1 MDPRFHGD
9 DKYSTMKYLNP
20 LRFFYFHLLLL
31 QLEEYD
37 SGRFINS
44 VLNTKGIPP
53 SRDFR
58 KPLKYTAKIK
68 LIMALSSLLVF
79 FLSFFVSNLFSNNLY
94 KIISLVFMYTLG
106 LYFSY
111 IFLII
116 INILL
121 YPVDMFI
128 KEIMVFFAKNKLK
141 KLTLNQYKYDSGLA
155 RTDSRR
161 LPGTGLKIIGV
172 AGSYGKTGM
181 KDLIATVLEEKY
193 HVVKTP
199 ESFNTPIGIAKTIL
213 SQVDD
218 KTEVLV
224 IEMGEYYSGDI
235 RNICKIAPPQ
245 IGVITGINEAHFER
259 LKSIDN
265 SIRTIFE
272 IAQNMKSDGI
282 LVLNG
287 KDRNIKNNY
296 KKFLSDQETYLYS
309 AKGKMEFNEDAPGFI
324 YQKMFFPVLGQY
336 NLDKI
341 DGVIHIAKKLGL
353 TDQEVQSGLKKI
365 KTPAHRL
372 QPVLNREKNIL
383 VIDDSY
389 NGNPDGVEEAIK
401 TLSLFKK
408 RRKIFVTPG
417 LVEIGTKSRV
427 VHERIGKRL
436 NDVIDLVILVKNSM
450 TPYIENGLV
459 ESGFNKKNIIWFNSM
474 MEAQNNLGSILK
486 SGDVVLFQ
494 NDWPDNYV

>member
-1 MDPRFHGD
+1 MNNF
-9 DKYSTMKYLNP
+9 NP
-20 LRFFYFHLLLL
+20 VRNFYFHLLLL

-37 SGRFINS
+37 SARFIKA
-44 VLNTKGIPP
+44 VRNTRGIPP

-68 LIMALSSLLVF
+68 LIMALSSLLIL
-79 FLSFFVSNLFSNNLY
+79 FLSLSISNFFSNNPY
-94 KIISLVFMYTLG
+94 KIVVLVCVYALG

-116 INILL
+116 LNILL
-121 YPVDMFI
+121 YPVDIFV
-128 KEIMVFFAKNKLK
+128 KEVMVISAKNKLK
-141 KLTLNQYKYDSGLA
+141 
-155 RTDSRR
+155 R
-161 LPGTGLKIIGV
+161 LKNIKIIGV

-193 HVVKTP
+193 QVVKTP
-199 ESFNTPIGIAKTIL
+199 ESFNTPVGIARTIL
-213 SQVDD
+213 KQVDEN
-218 KTEVLV
+218 TEVLV

-235 RNICKIAPPQ
+235 SNICKIAPPQ
-245 IGVITGINEAHFER
+245 IGVITGINEAHLER
-259 LKSIDN
+259 LGSIDN
-265 SIRTIFE
+265 SVRTIFE
-272 IAQNMKSDGI
+272 IAQNMKPDGI

-287 KDRNIKNNY
+287 KDKNIKNNY
-296 KKFLSDQETYLYS
+296 KKFLSDQEVYLYS
-309 AKGKMEFNEDAPGFI
+309 AKGKTEFNEDAPGFI
-324 YQKMFFPVLGQY
+324 YQKMFFPILGQY

-341 DGVIHIAKKLGL
+341 DGVIYIAKKLGL
-353 TDQEVQSGLKKI
+353 TDEEAQNGLKKI

-372 QPVLNREKNIL
+372 QPVLNRQKNIL

-417 LVEIGTKSRV
+417 LVEMGFKSEQ
-427 VHERIGKRL
+427 VHQRIGKRL
-436 NDVIDLVILVKNSM
+436 NDVVDTVILIKNSV
-450 TPYIENGLV
+450 TPGIEKGLIKA
-459 ESGFNKKNIIWFNSM
+459 GFDNKNIIWFDSM
-474 MEAQNNLGSILK
+474 MDAQNSLGSILR

>member
-1 MDPRFHGD
+1 MNYYNPIRF
-9 DKYSTMKYLNP
+9 L
-20 LRFFYFHLLLL
+20 YFHLLLL

-37 SGRFINS
+37 LARFIKA
-44 VLNTKGIPP
+44 VINTKGVPP

-68 LIMALSSLLVF
+68 LIMALSSLLIL
-79 FLSFFVSNLFSNNLY
+79 FLSFFVSNLFSSNPY
-94 KIISLVFMYTLG
+94 KIVALVSIYALG

-116 INILL
+116 INTLL
-121 YPVDMFI
+121 YPVDIFV
-128 KEIMVFFAKNKLK
+128 KELMVFFAKNKLK
-141 KLTLNQYKYDSGLA
+141 KLNNI
-155 RTDSRR
+155 
-161 LPGTGLKIIGV
+161 KIIGV

-199 ESFNTPIGIAKTIL
+199 ESFNTPIGIARTIL
-213 SQVDD
+213 TQVDK
-218 KTEVLV
+218 KTEILV

-235 RNICKIAPPQ
+235 KNICKIAAPQ
-245 IGVITGINEAHFER
+245 IGVITGINEAHLER

-272 IAQNMKSDGI
+272 IVQNMKPDGI

-287 KDRNIKNNY
+287 KDKNIKNNY
-296 KKFLSDQETYLYS
+296 KKFLSDQEVYLYS
-309 AKGKMEFNEDAPGFI
+309 AKGKTEFNEDAPGFI

-341 DGVIHIAKKLGL
+341 DGVIYIAKKLGL
-353 TDQEVQSGLKKI
+353 TDQEVQNSLKKI
-365 KTPAHRL
+365 KAPAHRL

-408 RRKIFVTPG
+408 RRKIFITPG
-417 LVEIGTKSRV
+417 LVEMGEKNTE
-427 VHERIGKRL
+427 VHQRIGKRL
-436 NDVIDLVILVKNSM
+436 NDVADLVILVKNSV
-450 TPYIENGLV
+450 TPGIEEGLIK
-459 ESGFNKKNIIWFNSM
+459 SGFKKQNIIWFDSM
-474 MEAQNNLGSILK
+474 IQAQNSLGSILR

-494 NDWPDNYV
+494 NDWPDNYT

>member
-1 MDPRFHGD
+1 MNH
-9 DKYSTMKYLNP
+9 YNP
-20 LRFFYFHLLLL
+20 IRFFYFHHLLL

-37 SGRFINS
+37 TARFIKAVS
-44 VLNTKGIPP
+44 NTKGVPP

-68 LIMALSSLLVF
+68 LIMALNSLLIF
-79 FLSFFVSNLFSNNLY
+79 LLSFFVSNFFSNNPY
-94 KIISLVFMYTLG
+94 KIVILVFIYALG

-116 INILL
+116 INTLL
-121 YPVDMFI
+121 YPVDIFI
-128 KEIMVFFAKNKLK
+128 KELMVFFAKNKLK
-141 KLTLNQYKYDSGLA
+141 KQKNI
-155 RTDSRR
+155 
-161 LPGTGLKIIGV
+161 KIIGV

-193 HVVKTP
+193 QVVKTP
-199 ESFNTPIGIAKTIL
+199 ESFNTPIGIARTIL
-213 SQVDD
+213 TQVDE
-218 KTEVLV
+218 KTEILV

-235 RNICKIAPPQ
+235 KNICKIAPPQ
-245 IGVITGINEAHFER
+245 IGVITGINEAHLER
-259 LKSIDN
+259 LRSIDN
-265 SIRTIFE
+265 SVKTIFE
-272 IAQNMKSDGI
+272 IAQNMKPDGI

-287 KDRNIKNNY
+287 KDKNIKNNY
-296 KKFLSDQETYLYS
+296 KKFISDQEVYLYS
-309 AKGKMEFNEDAPGFI
+309 AKGKIEFNEDAPGFI
-324 YQKMFFPVLGQY
+324 YQRMFFPVLGQY

-341 DGVIHIAKKLGL
+341 DGAIHIAKKLGL
-353 TDQEVQSGLKKI
+353 TDQEVQNGLKKI

-417 LVEIGTKSRV
+417 LVEMGTESEQI
-427 VHERIGKRL
+427 HQRIGKRL
-436 NDVIDLVILVKNSM
+436 NDVVDIVILIKNSV
-450 TPYIENGLV
+450 TPGIEKGLIRA
-459 ESGFNKKNIIWFNSM
+459 GFDEKNIIWFNSM
-474 MEAQNNLGSILK
+474 MEAQNSLGLILR

>member
-1 MDPRFHGD
+1 MN
-9 DKYSTMKYLNP
+9 YYNP
-20 LRFFYFHLLLL
+20 VRFFYFHHLLL

-37 SGRFINS
+37 TARFIKA
-44 VLNTKGIPP
+44 VVNTRGVPP

-58 KPLKYTAKIK
+58 KPLRYTSKIK
-68 LIMALSSLLVF
+68 LIMALSSLLILL
-79 FLSFFVSNLFSNNLY
+79 LSFLTSNLFANNPY
-94 KIISLVFMYTLG
+94 KIVALVFIYALG

-116 INILL
+116 INTFL
-121 YPVDMFI
+121 YPVDIFI
-128 KEIMVFFAKNKLK
+128 KELMVFRAKNKLK
-141 KLTLNQYKYDSGLA
+141 KLKNI
-155 RTDSRR
+155 
-161 LPGTGLKIIGV
+161 KIIGV

-193 HVVKTP
+193 QVIKTP
-199 ESFNTPIGIAKTIL
+199 ESFNTPVGIARTIL

-224 IEMGEYYSGDI
+224 IEMGEYYLGDI
-235 RNICKIAPPQ
+235 RNICNIAPPQ
-245 IGVITGINEAHFER
+245 IGVVTGINEAHLER

-272 IAQNMKSDGI
+272 IAQNMKPDGI

-287 KDRNIKNNY
+287 KDKNIKNNY
-296 KKFLSDQETYLYS
+296 KKFISDQEVYLYS
-309 AKGKMEFNEDAPGFI
+309 AKGKIEFNEDAPGYI
-324 YQKMFFPVLGQY
+324 YQKIFFPLLGQY
-336 NLDKI
+336 NLDKV
-341 DGVIHIAKKLGL
+341 DGVIYLAKRLEL
-353 TDQEVQSGLKKI
+353 SDQEIETGLKKM

-372 QPVLNREKNIL
+372 QPILNREKNIL

-389 NGNPDGVEEAIK
+389 NGNPDGVGEAVK

-417 LVEIGTKSRV
+417 LVEMGAKSKQ
-427 VHERIGKRL
+427 VHQRIGKRL
-436 NDVIDLVILVKNSM
+436 NDVVDIVILIKNSV
-450 TPYIENGLV
+450 TPDIEKGLIKV
-459 ESGFNKKNIIWFNSM
+459 GFDEKNIVWFNSM
-474 MEAQNNLGSILK
+474 MEAQNNLGSILR